1 MTVYNMD
8 VKRMI
13 GILFYVINDYDD
25 FSFALMLYI
34 LITVANNVS

>member
-8 VKRMI
+8 IKRMI
-13 GILFYVINDYDD
+13 GISLFYIINDYGD

-34 LITVANNVS
+34 